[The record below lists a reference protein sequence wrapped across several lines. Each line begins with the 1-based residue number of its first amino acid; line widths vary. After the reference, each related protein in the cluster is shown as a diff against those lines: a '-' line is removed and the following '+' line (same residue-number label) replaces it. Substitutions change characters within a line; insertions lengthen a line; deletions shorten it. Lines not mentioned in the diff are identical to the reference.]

1 VAAFDERRRTSYFL
15 KYVNAAIANKTI
27 AVIQSDESLNP
38 VFFAMT
44 QILKP

>member
-1 VAAFDERRRTSYFL
+1 MKAGRKAQSYFL
-15 KYVNAAIANKTI
+15 KYVNAAIANSTI
-27 AVIQSDESLNP
+27 AVIHSDESLNP